1 MSGEQNLS
9 RFPMA
14 HTFSIVARDPQ
25 TGELGAAVQSHWFST
40 GSLVTWAAPG
50 VGAIATQ
57 ATVEV
62 SYGPRGLEK
71 LFDGIPPQR
80 VLNDLLAADEGRDV
94 RQVAMV
100 DCEGQVAVHTG
111 SRCIAEAGHQ
121 TGEQYSVQA
130 NMMLKNTV
138 WPAMAEA
145 FNFTQGNLADRML
158 AALDAA
164 QAEGGDIRGMQ
175 SAAMV
180 VVSGTRTEHP
190 WNETKVDL
198 RVEDHPQPL
207 QELRRLLTLQRAYDS
222 MNTGDELLAQ
232 GKMEAAMNAYKK
244 GVDSAPGV
252 RELPFWQAVTMADT
266 GSVKEALPIFAEVF
280 KEDPNWALLLTR
292 LPAAGLMKNDPE
304 LIARITAVQPS
315 QKKK

>member
-100 DCEGQVAVHTG
+100 DCKGQVAVHTG
-111 SRCIAEAGHQ
+111 SRCIAEAVHQ

-164 QAEGGDIRGMQ
+164 QAEGGDG
-175 SAAMV
+175 
-180 VVSGTRTEHP
+180 P
-190 WNETKVDL
+190 
-198 RVEDHPQPL
+198 
-207 QELRRLLTLQRAYDS
+207 
-222 MNTGDELLAQ
+222 
-232 GKMEAAMNAYKK
+232 
-244 GVDSAPGV
+244 
-252 RELPFWQAVTMADT
+252 
-266 GSVKEALPIFAEVF
+266 
-280 KEDPNWALLLTR
+280 
-292 LPAAGLMKNDPE
+292 
-304 LIARITAVQPS
+304 ITATVSAEGGEQTS
-315 QKKK
+315 